1 MSENWRG
8 DPKITKQ
15 KELWRFLKLANATK
29 NDVFCDLGCGYGNL
43 CRWAIQKVNSAI
55 GTEDHKKRCRR
66 ALHDT
71 RRFKNITILNED
83 YRYEK
88 TLRKLRKCTIFYCTN
103 GESLGFYYKLQKTL
117 HHKAYFVTYTP
128 PPYPI
133 KPENYDGLYYLV
145 RIPFELAKSQYE
157 WKNAIA
163 KKGSMNE
170 YKRRFL
176 KDFDDDHE
184 EYKERLLMLNE
195 DIIGIDWVKKRKL
208 D

>member
-8 DPKITKQ
+8 NPKITTK
-15 KELWRFLKLANATK
+15 KELWKILKLVNATK

-43 CRWAIQKVNSAI
+43 CRWAIQKVGFSI
-55 GTEDHKKRCRR
+55 GTEDHKKRFRK
-66 ALHDT
+66 AIKNT
-71 RRFKNITILNED
+71 RRFENIKILNED

-88 TLRKLRKCTIFYCTN
+88 TLRKLRKCTIFYSTN
-103 GESLGFYYKLQKTL
+103 AESFGFHYKLQKTL
-117 HHKAYFVTYTP
+117 RHKAYFVTYTP

-133 KPENYDGLYYLV
+133 KPEKYDGLYYLV
-145 RIPFELAKSQYE
+145 RIPFKLSKSQNE
-157 WKNAIA
+157 WKRAIA

-176 KDFDDDHE
+176 KEFDYDHE

-195 DIIGIDWVKKRKL
+195 EILGIDWVSKR
-208 D
+208 